1 MKIALDGFGGDLAP
15 LAPLEGAAQAVK
27 EYGVEVLITGDEE
40 VLNKTAK
47 EHQIPLDG
55 ITFVHTTDVID
66 ICDDPTSLLKE
77 HSESSMAVA
86 MQLVRD
92 GKADAFVSAGS
103 TGAIVV
109 GATLLM
115 KRIKGIKR
123 PTIATCIPCKGGC
136 YLLVDAGA
144 NVECRPD
151 MLAQFAL
158 MGSIYMNRV
167 MGVSNPRV
175 GLVNIGTEDSK
186 GRELQKETNEL
197 LKTKSLHYV
206 GNVEP
211 REVPLGVCDVA
222 VTDGFTGNVML
233 KLTEGLAKFLMG
245 GLKGIFLQNLKS
257 KVAALLLKDSLKGF
271 KQQLDYTEYG
281 GAPLI
286 GSAKPVI
293 KAHGSSN
300 ATAFKNAI
308 RQAKTY
314 VEQDVIGTI
323 ARAVEEEK
331 EKEKANA

>member
-1 MKIALDGFGGDLAP
+1 MKIALDGFGGDHAP

-151 MLAQFAL
+151 MLATVCADGQHLYELRDGGFQSARGL
-158 MGSIYMNRV
+158 NQHRHRGLQR
-167 MGVSNPRV
+167 PR
-175 GLVNIGTEDSK
+175 
-186 GRELQKETNEL
+186 
-197 LKTKSLHYV
+197 
-206 GNVEP
+206 
-211 REVPLGVCDVA
+211 A
-222 VTDGFTGNVML
+222 
-233 KLTEGLAKFLMG
+233 AKRN
-245 GLKGIFLQNLKS
+245 Q
-257 KVAALLLKDSLKGF
+257 
-271 KQQLDYTEYG
+271 
-281 GAPLI
+281 
-286 GSAKPVI
+286 
-293 KAHGSSN
+293 
-300 ATAFKNAI
+300 
-308 RQAKTY
+308 
-314 VEQDVIGTI
+314 
-323 ARAVEEEK
+323 
-331 EKEKANA
+331 

>member
-1 MKIALDGFGGDLAP
+1 MKIALDGFGGDNAP
-15 LAPLEGAAQAVK
+15 LAPLEGAALAVK
-27 EYGVEVLITGDEE
+27 EYGVEVLITGDEA
-40 VLNKTAK
+40 VLKETAAQ
-47 EHQIPLDG
+47 HQIALDG

-66 ICDDPTSLLKE
+66 VCEDPTTLLKE
-77 HSESSMAVA
+77 HNRSSMAVA

-109 GATLLM
+109 GATLIM

-136 YLLVDAGA
+136 YLLADAGA

-167 MGVSNPRV
+167 MGVENPRV

-186 GRELQKETNEL
+186 GRELQKETNAL
-197 LKTKSLHYV
+197 LKTTNLHYI

-211 REVPLGVCDVA
+211 REVPLGACDVA

-233 KLTEGLAKFLMG
+233 KLTEGLAKFLLS
-245 GLKGIFLQNLKS
+245 GLKGVFTKSLKT
-257 KVAALLLKDSLKGF
+257 KLAYLALKDGLKDF
-271 KQQLDYTEYG
+271 KSQMDYTEYG
-281 GAPLI
+281 GAPLM

-300 ATAFKNAI
+300 AVAFKNAI

-323 ARAVEEEK
+323 ARAVAEEK
-331 EKEKANA
+331 ETAKG